1 MILRPL
7 EPAPATTENFVA
19 AWTAVERLQK
29 QKYESCWLITQPSHA
44 ALSGELAAQFS
55 SPHVPKPDSQLIRAI
70 ALHDAGWGM
79 PDAQTIQQSRAKA
92 RLQPESFISMPVAGF
107 LAAWQKSIETAQA
120 VSPAGG
126 YIVSRHFQRLAEHR
140 VGSVEDSTRDRQK
153 LQVFLAGEA
162 RRQKT
167 LSAGQAAE
175 PLELWTD
182 LLQFCDLLSLYMCC
196 GARENVILPEYFGV
210 EVRLV
215 NQDDGLKL
223 DPAVIQSSEFS
234 VAALRHPAI
243 KGSSGREIKVKI
255 G

>member
-7 EPAPATTENFVA
+7 EPAPAATQDFVS

-29 QKYESCWLITQPSHA
+29 QRYESCWLITQPSHA
-44 ALSGELAAQFS
+44 ALSGELAARFS
-55 SPHVPKPDSQLIRAI
+55 SPQVPKPDAQLIRAI

-79 PDAQTIQQSRAKA
+79 PDAQAIQQSRSRD
-92 RLQPESFISMPVAGF
+92 RLQAESFISMPVEQF
-107 LAAWQKSIETAQA
+107 LQAWKKSIETAQA

-140 VGSVEDSTRDRQK
+140 VSSTKDSAQDHKK
-153 LQVFLAGEA
+153 LEAFLAREA

-167 LSAGQAAE
+167 LSAGQAVE
-175 PLELWTD
+175 QLELWTD
-182 LLQFCDLLSLYMCC
+182 LLQFCDLLSLYICC
-196 GARENVILPEYFGV
+196 GARESVIFPEYFGI
-210 EVRLV
+210 EVRAV
-215 NQDDGLKL
+215 NADDGLKL

-243 KGSSGREIKVKI
+243 KGSSGQELRVKI